1 MQATE
6 FFKAL
11 SDATRLQIVQLLS
24 SQPKMCVCEIVEK
37 LGQPQPTVSR
47 HLNHLKRI
55 GILASER
62 RGTWMWYQLEPN
74 MPKWCQVIIKQLPDS

>member
-1 MQATE
+1 MQTTE

-47 HLNHLKRI
+47 HLNHLKSIRK
-55 GILASER
+55 LARER
-62 RGTWMWYQLEPN
+62 RGT
-74 MPKWCQVIIKQLPDS
+74 